1 MSESPDIL
9 ETLKAEYFALAHA
22 VQTGVKSTMEHDRAH
37 HPARDQDRD
46 EYGAKH
52 LRTGVNMAIC
62 EHSALVRIMLD
73 KGLITQIE
81 YYTELNKLA
90 FPGQVETRYFADP
103 NAWYLKTDAPYMKMA
118 SRLERHALASGI
130 HVRGPS
136 KS

>member
-81 YYTELNKLA
+81 YYTELNKVLREEVA
-90 FPGQVETRYFADP
+90 NYEQ
-103 NAWYLKTDAPYMKMA
+103 NL
-118 SRLERHALASGI
+118 SERFGGKVKL
-130 HVRGPS
+130 R
-136 KS
+136 